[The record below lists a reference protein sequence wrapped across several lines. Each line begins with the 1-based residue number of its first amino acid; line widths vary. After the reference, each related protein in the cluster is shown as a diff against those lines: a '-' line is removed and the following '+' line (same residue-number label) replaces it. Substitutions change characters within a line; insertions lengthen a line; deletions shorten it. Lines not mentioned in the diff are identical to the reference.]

1 MARKKQSEK
10 PKKNAIPNAYIA
22 GAGIVEEEKITDT
35 LEKNYMPY
43 AMSVIISRALP
54 EIDGFKP
61 SHRKLLYTMY
71 KMGLLT
77 GGLTKSANVVGQ
89 TMRLNPH
96 GDSAIYETM
105 VRLARGNEALLHP
118 YVQSKGNFGKAY
130 SKDMAYAA
138 SRYTEVKLEPICNE
152 LFRDIDKDTVDFVP
166 NYDNTMQEPTLF
178 PATFPTVLV
187 NANVGIAVSMASSV
201 CPFNLAEVCETTIAV
216 LKNPEHDILSTL
228 KGPDFPGGGFL
239 FYNETELQKIYDT
252 GRGSVTVRAKW
263 NYNKQDNCLEVTE
276 IPYSTTIEAIKDK
289 IVDCIKQGKLR
300 EVSYVRD
307 ETDIDGLKIAIDL
320 KRGSDPEKVMQK
332 LFRMTPL
339 QDNYS
344 CNFNILVGGAP
355 RVMGVREIL
364 EEWSAFR
371 LECVR
376 RRLVFDLQKKQEKLH
391 LLLGLEKIL
400 LDIDKAIRI
409 VRETVE
415 EADVVPN
422 LMIGF
427 GIDEIQAE
435 YVAEIKLR
443 HLNREY
449 ILKRTQEIDQL
460 KQEIAELEETIA
472 DPKKMKKIIIAELK
486 ETAKKYGQPRKTL
499 FYYASDIEEEPD
511 EEDIPDYPVHLFLS
525 QSGYFK
531 KITPASLRMSSEQ
544 KLKEEDQIVCHLE
557 TTNCIELLFFT
568 NQQQV
573 YKTRA
578 SDFTETKAS
587 VMGDYIP
594 AKLGF
599 ADGEF
604 VVQMIATADYQG
616 DLLFVFANG
625 KAARVPMSAY
635 ATKTNRKKLQKAYSD
650 RSPLVQ
656 ILQIPSGEESCS
668 VFFRTDGNR
677 AVLADT
683 ALISAKSTRD
693 TQGVQVVT
701 LKAKHLV
708 CEARVLNEEECKI
721 VSSVRSSIDSAK
733 DALTAK
739 VCYLSE
745 FLGGDCV
752 TEGDYPAW
760 EYRKES
766 KLRDIMVDSYKELF
780 GDGPEVKA
788 IHAGLECGLFYEKIE
803 GLDAVSFGPTMKDIH
818 TTEEVL
824 SISST
829 ARMWDYLVKVL
840 ENIKA

>member
-1 MARKKQSEK
+1 MARKKQTEK
-10 PKKNAIPNAYIA
+10 PKVFPIPNAYIA

-71 KMGLLT
+71 KMGLLN
-77 GGLTKSANVVGQ
+77 GNLTKSANVVGQ

-96 GDSAIYETM
+96 GDSAIYDTM
-105 VRLARGNEALLHP
+105 VRLTRGNEALLHP

-130 SKDMAYAA
+130 SRDMRAAA

-187 NANVGIAVSMASSV
+187 NANVGIAVSMASNV
-201 CPFNLAEVCETTIAV
+201 CPFNLAEVCETAIAV

-239 FYNETELQKIYDT
+239 YYNEAELQKIYDT
-252 GRGSVTVRAKW
+252 GRGSVTVRSKW
-263 NYNKQDNCLEVTE
+263 NYNKSDNCLEITE
-276 IPYSTTIEAIKDK
+276 IPYSTSIEAIKDK

-307 ETDIDGLKIAIDL
+307 ETDINGLKIAIDL
-320 KRGSDPEKVMQK
+320 KRGSEPEKVMQK

-339 QDNYS
+339 QDSYS

-355 RVMGVREIL
+355 KVMGVREIL

-376 RRLVFDLQKKQEKLH
+376 RRLIFDLQKKKDKLH
-391 LLLGLEKIL
+391 LLQGLEKIL
-400 LDIDKAIRI
+400 LDIDKAIHI
-409 VRETVE
+409 VRETEE

-427 GIDEIQAE
+427 GIDKIQAE

-449 ILKRTQEIDQL
+449 ILKRTQETDQL
-460 KQEIAELEETIA
+460 LQDIAELEETIR
-472 DPKKMKKIIIAELK
+472 DPKKMKKVIIAELK
-486 ETAKKYGQPRKTL
+486 ETAKKYSQPRKTL
-499 FYYASDIEEEPD
+499 FYYASDVEEES
-511 EEDIPDYPVHLFLS
+511 EEDDIPDYPVHLFLS
-525 QSGYFK
+525 ESGYFK

-544 KLKEEDQIVCHLE
+544 KLKEEDRIITHLE
-557 TTNCIELLFFT
+557 TTNRMELLFFT

-573 YKTRA
+573 YKTKA
-578 SDFTETKAS
+578 SDFGESKAS
-587 VMGDYIP
+587 VLGDYVP
-594 AKLGF
+594 AKLNFG
-599 ADGEF
+599 DGEA
-604 VVQMIATADYQG
+604 VVQMIATDYSG

-625 KAARVPMSAY
+625 KAARVPLSAY
-635 ATKTNRKKLQKAYSD
+635 ATKTNRKKLQKAYSNK
-650 RSPLVQ
+650 SPLVQ
-656 ILQIPSGEESCS
+656 IFQIPSGETSSS
-668 VFFRTDGNR
+668 VFLRTDGNR
-677 AVLADT
+677 AVLAET
-683 ALISAKSTRD
+683 SLIAAKATRD

-708 CEARVLNEEECKI
+708 CEAQILTEEECNALKKYRVKTI
-721 VSSVRSSIDSAK
+721 PAAGGMAK
-733 DALTAK
+733 DLPGSGQMT
-739 VCYLSE
+739 L
-745 FLGGDCV
+745 
-752 TEGDYPAW
+752 
-760 EYRKES
+760 
-766 KLRDIMVDSYKELF
+766 I
-780 GDGPEVKA
+780 
-788 IHAGLECGLFYEKIE
+788 
-803 GLDAVSFGPTMKDIH
+803 
-818 TTEEVL
+818 
-824 SISST
+824 
-829 ARMWDYLVKVL
+829 
-840 ENIKA
+840 

>member
-1 MARKKQSEK
+1 MARKKQTEK
-10 PKKNAIPNAYIA
+10 PKVSPIPNAYIA

-71 KMGLLT
+71 KMGLLN
-77 GGLTKSANVVGQ
+77 GNLTKSANVVGQ

-96 GDSAIYETM
+96 GDSAIYDTM
-105 VRLARGNEALLHP
+105 VRLTRGNEALLHP

-130 SKDMAYAA
+130 SRDMRAAA

-187 NANVGIAVSMASSV
+187 NANVGIAVSMASNV
-201 CPFNLAEVCETTIAV
+201 CPFNLAEVCETAIAV

-239 FYNETELQKIYDT
+239 YYNEAELQKIYDT
-252 GRGSVTVRAKW
+252 GRGSVTVRSKW
-263 NYNKQDNCLEVTE
+263 NYNKSDNCLEITE
-276 IPYSTTIEAIKDK
+276 IPYSTSIEAIKDK

-307 ETDIDGLKIAIDL
+307 ETDINGLKIAIDL
-320 KRGSDPEKVMQK
+320 KRGSEPEKVMQK

-339 QDNYS
+339 QDSYS

-355 RVMGVREIL
+355 KVMGVREIL

-376 RRLVFDLQKKQEKLH
+376 RRLIFDLQKKKDKLH
-391 LLLGLEKIL
+391 LLQGLEKIL
-400 LDIDKAIRI
+400 LDIDKAIHI
-409 VRETVE
+409 VRETEE

-449 ILKRTQEIDQL
+449 ILKRTQETDQL
-460 KQEIAELEETIA
+460 LQDIAELEETIR
-472 DPKKMKKIIIAELK
+472 DPKKMKKVIIAELK
-486 ETAKKYGQPRKTL
+486 ETAKKYSQPRKTL
-499 FYYASDIEEEPD
+499 FYYASDVEEES
-511 EEDIPDYPVHLFLS
+511 EEDDIPDYPVHLFLS
-525 QSGYFK
+525 ESGYFK

-544 KLKEEDQIVCHLE
+544 KLKEEDRIITHLE
-557 TTNCIELLFFT
+557 TTNRMELLFFT

-573 YKTRA
+573 YKTKA
-578 SDFTETKAS
+578 SDFGESKAS
-587 VMGDYIP
+587 VLGDYVP
-594 AKLGF
+594 AKLNFG
-599 ADGEF
+599 DGEA
-604 VVQMIATADYQG
+604 VVQMIATTDYSG

-625 KAARVPMSAY
+625 KAARVPLSAY
-635 ATKTNRKKLQKAYSD
+635 ATKTNRKKLQKAYSNK
-650 RSPLVQ
+650 SPLVQ
-656 ILQIPSGEESCS
+656 ILQIPSGETSCS
-668 VFFRTDGNR
+668 VFLRTDGNR
-677 AVLADT
+677 VVLAET
-683 ALISAKSTRD
+683 SLIAAKATRD

-708 CEARVLNEEECKI
+708 CEAQILTEEECNALKKYRVKTI
-721 VSSVRSSIDSAK
+721 PAAGGMAK
-733 DALTAK
+733 DLPGSGQMT
-739 VCYLSE
+739 L
-745 FLGGDCV
+745 
-752 TEGDYPAW
+752 
-760 EYRKES
+760 
-766 KLRDIMVDSYKELF
+766 I
-780 GDGPEVKA
+780 
-788 IHAGLECGLFYEKIE
+788 
-803 GLDAVSFGPTMKDIH
+803 
-818 TTEEVL
+818 
-824 SISST
+824 
-829 ARMWDYLVKVL
+829 
-840 ENIKA
+840 